1 MCSRGWRRLRDT
13 WRHVVEPLSPMRDE
27 GMRRRSRLLAS
38 LLFSFMMLLA
48 MVLVASATVDL
59 AEPFLS
65 SATMYLSMGLLAVL
79 FGAYVVT
86 RMGFY
91 VAGAAV
97 TVGTLS
103 LAVFGA
109 AIVVVSGWA
118 PRYDPGDVNLLVFLI
133 FPLLFSGM
141 LLSLRQ
147 TLVFAVA
154 DGVGMLMLPLFFSHI
169 SVVDVL
175 GGPLLLFVVVALLV
189 AWTSLHRSQME
200 EIRRAELARS
210 EERYRSIVE
219 HAHAGILV
227 VDDAYRIGFVN
238 ERLCQILG
246 YSREEL
252 LGEDFRRF
260 LDAESRELVA
270 GRYRRRQR
278 GDDVPSSYEFNVLT
292 RDGETRRVQIIS
304 TMIQDVQGGGPQTM
318 AQVLDITERMQAE
331 REREQAMA
339 EMHRALELEKRF
351 KADAAHFFL
360 NPIAI
365 AKGYMEIAMEDMPD
379 GCRDKIR
386 ASCNAVRRVENVIKN
401 IVEKGEIR
409 E

>member
-1 MCSRGWRRLRDT
+1 MGNRRRGWLRDV
-13 WRHVVEPLSPMRDE
+13 WRHLVEPAPSMQDAE
-27 GMRRRSRLLAS
+27 MHRRSRLLAS
-38 LLFSFMMLLA
+38 LLLSILVLLA
-48 MVLVASATVDL
+48 AVLAASVVVDL
-59 AEPFLS
+59 AEPFLAS
-65 SATMYLSMGLLAVL
+65 HMMYLSVGVLAALL
-79 FGAYVVT
+79 GAYGLT
-86 RMGFY
+86 RKGLY
-91 VAGAAV
+91 GAGAAV

-103 LAVFGA
+103 LAVFFA
-109 AIVVVSGWA
+109 AIVVISGWS

-169 SVVDVL
+169 SVVDIL
-175 GGPLLLFVVVALLV
+175 GGPFLLFVVVALLV
-189 AWTSLHRSQME
+189 AWTSHHRDQLE

-219 HAHAGILV
+219 HAHAGILIA
-227 VDDAYRIGFVN
+227 DDAYRLSFVN
-238 ERLCQILG
+238 DRLCQMLG
-246 YSREEL
+246 YPREDIM
-252 LGEDFRRF
+252 GADFRRF
-260 LDAESRELVA
+260 LDAESRALVTD
-270 GRYRRRQR
+270 RYRSRQR
-278 GDDVPSSYEFNVLT
+278 GEDVPSSYEFNVLT
-292 RDGETRRVQIIS
+292 RNGEKRRVQIIS
-304 TMIQDVQGGGPQTM
+304 TVIEDVQGRKRTM
-318 AQVLDITERMQAE
+318 AQVLDITERKQAE

-379 GCRDKIR
+379 DCKEKIT
-386 ASCNAVRRVENVIKN
+386 ASRNAIRRVENVIKN